1 MPDAPNL
8 PTMVRT
14 LQCAHLHKLNFRERA
29 RLEWAAYSVMRGR
42 DADPKERDE
51 QVRRVYPIWQ
61 RIMGPEPE
69 DAA

>member
-29 RLEWAAYSVMRGR
+29 RLELAAYSVMRGR
-42 DADPKERDE
+42 DADPTERAA
-51 QVRRVYPIWQ
+51 QVRRIYPIWR
-61 RIMGPEPE
+61 RIMGPELGG
-69 DAA
+69 AA